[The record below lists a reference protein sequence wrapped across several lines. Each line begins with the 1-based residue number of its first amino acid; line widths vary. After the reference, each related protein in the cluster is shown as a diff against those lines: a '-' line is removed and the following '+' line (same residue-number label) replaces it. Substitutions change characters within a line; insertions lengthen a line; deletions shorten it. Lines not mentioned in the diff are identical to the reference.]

1 MTTIAFLLLPG
12 VHVLDVAGPA
22 HAFGVAHDL
31 GHDYR
36 LRYVGESSQ
45 VRSHQGLPLGAE
57 TDLPLLEPHDVIVVS
72 GWRTRTGVVPATSAA
87 LQWLSAHHGRGGAV
101 MSVCAGAF
109 ALGAA
114 GLLDGRRCTTHHEHC
129 DTLAERHPDALV
141 IRDVLHVT
149 DGRIRTSAGVASGID
164 ATLGLLADRHGPAL
178 AAQVARSMVVYARR
192 NGHAPQRSV
201 MLKHR
206 DHLNDAVHRALDAI
220 DGGFSA
226 HLPLADLAATAGV
239 SARTLTRMFA
249 AEVGMTPLK
258 YQQEVRLEHASLLI
272 EHGATAESAARTVGF
287 SDARMLRRL
296 RRRASEPAGPA

>member
-22 HAFGVAHDL
+22 HALGVAHDL
-31 GHDYR
+31 GHDYH
-36 LRYVGESSQ
+36 LRYVGESAQ

-57 TDLPLLEPHDVIVVS
+57 TDLPPLEQRDVIVVP
-72 GWRTRTGVVPATSAA
+72 GWRTSTGAVPASSAA
-87 LQWLSAHHGRGGAV
+87 LRWVSAHHDRGGTV

-114 GLLDGRRCTTHHEHC
+114 GLLDGRRCTTHHVHC
-129 DTLAERHPDALV
+129 EALARRHPRAQV

-164 ATLGLLADRHGPAL
+164 ATLGLLADRHGPAV
-178 AAQVARSMVVYARR
+178 AAKVARSMVVYARR

-201 MLKHR
+201 MLAHR
-206 DHLNDAVHRALDAI
+206 DHVNDAVHRALDAI
-220 DGGFSA
+220 DSGFSA
-226 HLPLADLAATAGV
+226 PLPLAGLAATAGLSV
-239 SARTLTRMFA
+239 RTLTRMFV

-296 RRRASEPAGPA
+296 RSRAAEV